1 MIAALQ
7 ADLPALAIVEM
18 SPEIMADAL
27 ALLARHPLRAGD
39 AIQLVSC
46 LYLQRQLGE
55 PVPFV
60 AFDQRLLTVARG
72 EGLTVVTSPR
82 QK

>member
-18 SPEIMADAL
+18 SPEITADAR
-27 ALLARHPLRAGD
+27 ALLARHSLRAGD
-39 AIQLVSC
+39 AIQLASC

-60 AFDQRLLTVARG
+60 ASTAV
-72 EGLTVVTSPR
+72 S
-82 QK
+82 